1 MNIYQKKIRWK
12 LILFVMA
19 IVIGLSSLWYTD
31 YIVTQISVEERAK
44 VELWASGTKYI
55 ANNIDS
61 DGDFSFLFEII
72 RNNKTVPAI
81 LTDQEDNIISHRNID
96 SAEADDKTYMTEQL
110 VIMKSQ
116 HKPIEIELYEG
127 QKNYIYYKDS
137 FLLTQLKYYPFIQL
151 AVISLFIMVS
161 YFAMSA
167 SRNAEQ
173 NQVWVGMAK
182 ETAHQLGTPLS
193 SLMALLENFKS
204 KIGTDENVEEL
215 EKDVNR
221 LELITERFSKIGSAP
236 NLQVENAVEV
246 VENSISYLKG
256 RTSDTVK
263 FNVNAAKSEPI
274 YAKINIPLFD
284 WVMEN
289 LCKNAIDAI
298 NGTGE
303 VNINISENSKN
314 VFIDVQDSGKGIPKI
329 KVKTIFKPGYTTKA
343 RGWGL
348 GLSLAKRIIENYHS
362 GEIYVKE
369 SEINKGTTFRIEL
382 KK

>member
-263 FNVNAAKSEPI
+263 FNVNVAKSEPI

>member
-19 IVIGLSSLWYTD
+19 VIIGLSSLWYTD

-44 VELWASGTKYI
+44 VELWANGTKYI
-55 ANNIDS
+55 ANNIES
-61 DGDFSFLFEII
+61 DGDFSFLFDII
-72 RNNKTVPAI
+72 RNNETVPAI
-81 LTDQEDNIISHRNID
+81 LTDQNDNIISDRNLD
-96 SAEADDKTYMTEQL
+96 SAQTNNEEYMKEQL
-110 VIMKSQ
+110 IIMKSQ
-116 HKPIEIELYEG
+116 HQPIEIELYEG

-167 SRNAEQ
+167 SRIAEQ

-236 NLQVENAVEV
+236 NLQDENAVEV
-246 VENSISYLKG
+246 VENSIRYLKG

-263 FNVNAAKSEPI
+263 FNVISANSEPI

-298 NGTGE
+298 NGTGTI
-303 VNINISENSKN
+303 NINISESPKN

-329 KVKTIFKPGYTTKA
+329 KVKTIFKPGFTTKA

-382 KK
+382 NR

>member
-1 MNIYQKKIRWK
+1 
-12 LILFVMA
+12 MA
-19 IVIGLSSLWYTD
+19 VIIGLSSLWYTD

-44 VELWASGTKYI
+44 VELWANGTKYI
-55 ANNIDS
+55 ANNIES
-61 DGDFSFLFEII
+61 DGDFSFLFDII
-72 RNNKTVPAI
+72 RNNETVPAI
-81 LTDQEDNIISHRNID
+81 LTDQNDNIISDRNLD
-96 SAEADDKTYMTEQL
+96 SAQTNNEEYMKEQL
-110 VIMKSQ
+110 IIMKSQ
-116 HKPIEIELYEG
+116 HQPIEIELYEG

-167 SRNAEQ
+167 SRIAEQ

-236 NLQVENAVEV
+236 NLQDENAVEV
-246 VENSISYLKG
+246 VENSIRYLKG

-263 FNVNAAKSEPI
+263 FNVISANSEPI

-298 NGTGE
+298 NGTGTI
-303 VNINISENSKN
+303 NINISESPKN

-329 KVKTIFKPGYTTKA
+329 KVKTIFKPGFTTKA

-382 KK
+382 NR